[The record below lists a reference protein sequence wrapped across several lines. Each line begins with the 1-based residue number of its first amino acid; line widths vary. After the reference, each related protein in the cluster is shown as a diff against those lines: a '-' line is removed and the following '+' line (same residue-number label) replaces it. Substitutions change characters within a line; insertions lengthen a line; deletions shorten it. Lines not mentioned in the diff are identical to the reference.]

1 MRHFKINFNQHMF
14 VIVSTIVSIIVFLI
28 VVIIMLTHVKSHFKT
43 IVEDFKTQKIKYNK
57 QDFTVATINPVES
70 AQTIDTI
77 LTRINKLIDILNANH
92 FSNTRIK
99 HWNSS
104 KIIEN
109 LAESGNT
116 SYTINKGQTMALC
129 LRDQTTNKIH
139 DMNTLMFVA
148 IHELAHNVN
157 PSVGHDNQFW
167 NTMAMIL
174 KIADQ
179 YGLYTI
185 VDYSKNP
192 TQYCGMTIDNTPV

>member
-1 MRHFKINFNQHMF
+1 MRRFKINFNQRLLVTVVVVTAVLTY
-14 VIVSTIVSIIVFLI
+14 VILHYKTTI
-28 VVIIMLTHVKSHFKT
+28 
-43 IVEDFKTQKIKYNK
+43 EDFQTQKIKYNK

-77 LTRINKLIDILNANH
+77 LKRINRLIDILNANH
-92 FSNTRIK
+92 FTNTPIK

-104 KIIEN
+104 KIVEN

-129 LRDQTTNKIH
+129 LRDQNTNKIH
-139 DMNTLMFVA
+139 DINTLMFVA

-157 PSVGHDNQFW
+157 PSVGHDQQFW

-179 YGLYTI
+179 NHLYTI